1 MANLLIHTKTEPH
14 TTSVCNPF
22 FLKNIKSQFRNRLGF
37 IFSQNLNT
45 TSLHSNYFLYF
56 AAKSK
61 KPMKKSIIAFVTL
74 ALLASCSKKE
84 STDGLHLTGNIKG
97 LKNGTLYI
105 QRIVDTT
112 LVAIDSIKIDG
123 NSSFES
129 NIKLE
134 SPEMLYLFL
143 DRGVT
148 NSLDNNVMFF
158 AEPGNINIDTNLDNF
173 IYGAK
178 ITGSK
183 NQELYEEY
191 KKINSRFND
200 ESLAMVESRFKAVK
214 RQDQKAIDSINIKQE
229 SNIKRKY
236 LYATNFALNNKD
248 HEIAPYIALAEIY
261 DINVKFLD
269 TIQKSMTPKV
279 ASSLYGKKLTKYI
292 ADIKKEQQK

>member
-1 MANLLIHTKTEPH
+1 
-14 TTSVCNPF
+14 
-22 FLKNIKSQFRNRLGF
+22 
-37 IFSQNLNT
+37 
-45 TSLHSNYFLYF
+45 
-56 AAKSK
+56 
-61 KPMKKSIIAFVTL
+61 MKKSIIAFATIV
-74 ALLASCSKKE
+74 LLASCSKKE
-84 STDGLHLTGNIKG
+84 TTDGLHLTGNIKG
-97 LKNGTLYI
+97 LKKGTLYI
-105 QRIVDTT
+105 QRVVDTS

-123 NSSFES
+123 NSTFERD
-129 NIKLE
+129 IKLE

-148 NSLDNNVMFF
+148 NSLDNNILFF
-158 AEPGNINIDTNLDNF
+158 AEPGNLNIETNLDNF

-200 ESLAMVESRFKAVK
+200 ENLNMVESKFKAIK
-214 RQDQKAIDSINIKQE
+214 RQDQKAVDSIDAKQQ

-236 LYATNFALNNKD
+236 LFATNFAINHKD

-261 DINVKFLD
+261 DINIKFLD

-279 ASSLYGKKLTKYI
+279 AQSLYGKKLTKYVS
-292 ADIKKEQQK
+292 DIKKSEQK

>member
-1 MANLLIHTKTEPH
+1 
-14 TTSVCNPF
+14 
-22 FLKNIKSQFRNRLGF
+22 
-37 IFSQNLNT
+37 
-45 TSLHSNYFLYF
+45 
-56 AAKSK
+56 
-61 KPMKKSIIAFVTL
+61 MKKSIIAFVAI

-84 STDGLHLTGNIKG
+84 SADNLHITGNIKG

-105 QRIVDTT
+105 QRIVDTS

-123 NSSFES
+123 NSAFERD
-129 NIKLE
+129 IKLE

-148 NSLDNNVMFF
+148 NSMDNNILFF
-158 AEPGNINIDTNLDNF
+158 AEPGNINIETNLDNF
-173 IYGAK
+173 IYGSK

-200 ESLAMVESRFKAVK
+200 ENLAMVEPRFKAIK
-214 RQDQKAIDSINIKQE
+214 RQDQKAIDSLDAKQE

-236 LYATNFALNNKD
+236 LYATNFAINHKD
-248 HEIAPYIALAEIY
+248 YEIAPYIALAEIY

-279 ASSLYGKKLTKYI
+279 AKSLYGKKLTKYV
-292 ADIKKEQQK
+292 AAVKKQEQK

>member
-1 MANLLIHTKTEPH
+1 
-14 TTSVCNPF
+14 
-22 FLKNIKSQFRNRLGF
+22 
-37 IFSQNLNT
+37 
-45 TSLHSNYFLYF
+45 
-56 AAKSK
+56 
-61 KPMKKSIIAFVTL
+61 MKKSIIAFVTL

-84 STDGLHLTGNIKG
+84 STDSLHITGNIKG

-105 QRIVDTT
+105 QRIVDTS

-123 NSSFES
+123 NSAFES
-129 NIKLE
+129 DIKLE

-143 DRGVT
+143 DRGVS
-148 NSLDNNVMFF
+148 NSMDNNILFF

-173 IYGAK
+173 ISSAK

-191 KKINSRFND
+191 RKINSRFND
-200 ESLAMVESRFKAVK
+200 ENLSMVESKFNAIK
-214 RQDQKAIDSINIKQE
+214 RQDQKAIDSIDARQQ

-236 LYATNFALNNKD
+236 LFATNFAINNKD

-261 DINVKFLD
+261 DINIKFLD

-279 ASSLYGKKLTKYI
+279 AQSLYGKKLTKYV
-292 ADIKKEQQK
+292 ADIKKTEK

>member
-1 MANLLIHTKTEPH
+1 MVNLITSQCKSFSRITLNPNLEIDWDLFFYKNK
-14 TTSVCNPF
+14 TSV
-22 FLKNIKSQFRNRLGF
+22 
-37 IFSQNLNT
+37 
-45 TSLHSNYFLYF
+45 SLHLNYFLYF
-56 AAKSK
+56 APKSQ
-61 KPMKKSIIAFVTL
+61 KPMKKTLIAFVTL

-105 QRIVDTT
+105 QRIVDTS

-123 NSSFES
+123 NATFERD
-129 NIKLE
+129 IKLD

-148 NSLDNNVMFF
+148 NSLDNNILFF

-173 IYGAK
+173 IAGAK

-191 KKINSRFND
+191 QKINSRFTD
-200 ESLAMVESRFKAVK
+200 ENLSMVEPRFKAIK
-214 RQDQKAIDSINIKQE
+214 RQDQKALDSLTKRAE

-248 HEIAPYIALAEIY
+248 HEVAPYIALAEIY
-261 DINVKFLD
+261 DINIKFLD

-279 ASSLYGKKLTKYI
+279 AKSLYGKKLTKYVI
-292 ADIKKEQQK
+292 DLKKQQETPVSE

>member
-1 MANLLIHTKTEPH
+1 
-14 TTSVCNPF
+14 
-22 FLKNIKSQFRNRLGF
+22 
-37 IFSQNLNT
+37 
-45 TSLHSNYFLYF
+45 
-56 AAKSK
+56 
-61 KPMKKSIIAFVTL
+61 MKKSIIAFVAL

-84 STDGLHLTGNIKG
+84 STDNLHITGNIKG

-105 QRIVDTT
+105 QRIVDTS

-123 NSSFES
+123 NSSFERD
-129 NIKLE
+129 IKLE

-148 NSLDNNVMFF
+148 NSMDNNILFF

-173 IYGAK
+173 IYSAK

-183 NQELYEEY
+183 NQELYDEY
-191 KKINSRFND
+191 KKINSRFN
-200 ESLAMVESRFKAVK
+200 EENLSMVESRFKAIK
-214 RQDQKAIDSINIKQE
+214 RQDQKALDSITAKQE

-279 ASSLYGKKLTKYI
+279 ANSLYGKKLTKYV